1 MEEQLIKKIKGIM
14 LGIKT
19 GTKTPNEIGVWLN
32 KLHDIN
38 EPMYQELLG
47 EYIQIKKVYDAKK

>member
-1 MEEQLIKKIKGIM
+1 MEEQIIKKVKGI
-14 LGIKT
+14 LHGIKT
-19 GTKTPNEIGVWLN
+19 GTKTHSDMEIWLN

-47 EYIQIKKVYDAKK
+47 EYIKVKKIYDSKK

>member
-14 LGIKT
+14 MGIKT
-19 GTKTPNEIGVWLN
+19 GSKSPADIGVWLN
-32 KLHDIN
+32 KLQKIN

-47 EYIQIKKVYDAKK
+47 EYIQIKKAYDAKK